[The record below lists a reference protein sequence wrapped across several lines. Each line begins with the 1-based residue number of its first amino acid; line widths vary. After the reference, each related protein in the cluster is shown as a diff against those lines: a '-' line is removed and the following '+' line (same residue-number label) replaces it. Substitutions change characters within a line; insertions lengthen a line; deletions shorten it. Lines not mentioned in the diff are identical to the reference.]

1 MTQNRARSGELY
13 SRAKEVI
20 PGGVNSPVRAF
31 KSVDGD
37 PLFIEKASGPWL
49 WDVDGNQY
57 LDFVGSWGPMILG
70 HSASL
75 PVEAVREVALGGT
88 SFGAPCELEVRLAEE
103 LVSLIPCIDQVRMV
117 SSGTEATMS
126 AIRLA
131 RAYAGKKV
139 IIKCDGCYHGH
150 SDSLLVKAG
159 SGVATYGIAGSPGVC
174 EELARLTVS
183 VPYNDIDALKKVV
196 SEVGADQIAAFIV
209 EPVPGNMGLVIPEEG
224 YLDAVRTVCSE
235 NKIVLIFDEV
245 MSGFRVALGGAVE
258 KFGVEPDLLT
268 YGKVIGGGL
277 PVGAFAGRKE
287 IMSRLAPEGNVYQAG
302 TLSGNPLAMA
312 AGLATLLEL
321 KANPPYET
329 LESIGSSLV
338 SGLSK
343 IAEANG
349 LEFSTSFLGSM
360 FGIFFTSGQVKSF
373 ADAQAADQEGFKK
386 FFWGMLERGFY
397 FAPSAFEAG
406 FVGTGHTAELVDN
419 TLKAAEEVFAEFD

>member
-1 MTQNRARSGELY
+1 MNNPRSRSGELY
-13 SRAKEVI
+13 ARAKKVI

-37 PLFIEKASGPWL
+37 PVFIEKASGPWL
-49 WDVDGNQY
+49 WDVDGNRY
-57 LDFVGSWGPMILG
+57 LDFIGSWGPMILG
-70 HSASL
+70 HSASF
-75 PVEAVREVALGGT
+75 PVEGVREAALGGT

-131 RAYAGKKV
+131 RAWSEKKV
-139 IIKCDGCYHGH
+139 IVKCDGCYHGH

-174 EELARLTVS
+174 DELARLTVS
-183 VPYNDIDALKKVV
+183 IPYNNAGALKAVI
-196 SEVGADQIAAFIV
+196 SELGAEQVAAFIV
-209 EPVPGNMGLVIPEEG
+209 EPVPGNMGLVLPEEG
-224 YLDAVRTVCSE
+224 YLEEIRTVCSE
-235 NKIVLIFDEV
+235 NDIVLIFDEV
-245 MSGFRVALGGAVE
+245 MSGFRVALGGAIE
-258 KFGVEPDLLT
+258 RFGVEPDLVT

-277 PVGAFAGRKE
+277 PVGAFAGKKD

-321 KANPPYET
+321 KANPPYEQ
-329 LESIGSSLV
+329 LEAITAALSQGLKEIADRKEVGFSS
-338 SGLSK
+338 
-343 IAEANG
+343 
-349 LEFSTSFLGSM
+349 SFLGSM
-360 FGIFFTSGQVKSF
+360 FGIFFTSEKVQNF
-373 ADAQAADQEGFKK
+373 ADAQRADQEKFKK
-386 FFWGMLERGFY
+386 FFWNMFEKGYY

-406 FVGTGHTAELVDN
+406 FVGTEHSLELVSQ
-419 TLKAAEEVFAEFD
+419 TLEAAEEAM